1 MTSAAQD
8 KDIGRLA
15 GVDNGTKHWRHTR
28 GHRLY
33 TIYV

>member
-15 GVDNGTKHWRHTR
+15 GVDNGTKHWRQTR